1 MTYNEKIYSEIYEVL
16 KIIDIMMKANFKAR
30 REIFLALGNKHKEK
44 IFSKLFPNDTNIKE
58 KIEYLRKLEEF
69 NKTAKEKVDLKIL
82 SENSII
88 ALNLLLSNLKKN
100 SDLIEK
106 ISEKDLKNKE
116 SVKSIVSF
124 LMNTDTERTKEIF
137 EIKTEDDIKNFNELK
152 IRKCIECIE
161 NSDDSNEEQKISEM
175 LNEFLN
181 PKEDG
186 EKGIAIEKNLSKI
199 ITKFENNYTGNL
211 FAKTELKEKY
221 FTPEQREILLNEIET
236 KIEDLKK

>member
-1 MTYNEKIYSEIYEVL
+1 M
-16 KIIDIMMKANFKAR
+16 
-30 REIFLALGNKHKEK
+30 
-44 IFSKLFPNDTNIKE
+44 
-58 KIEYLRKLEEF
+58 
-69 NKTAKEKVDLKIL
+69 
-82 SENSII
+82 
-88 ALNLLLSNLKKN
+88 
-100 SDLIEK
+100 
-106 ISEKDLKNKE
+106 KNKE

-199 ITKFENNYTGNL
+199 ITKFENHYTGNL